1 MRTIWKHAKHVVYA
15 YLLVVAALY
24 MFIAFPP
31 AFSIDVKSFFVGAA
45 AVLAYVIFRS
55 VSDWIMERGQN
66 HGDRK
71 TH

>member
-1 MRTIWKHAKHVVYA
+1 MKLIWKHLKHVVFA
-15 YLLVVAALY
+15 YLLAVAAMY
-24 MFIAFPP
+24 MFVAFPP
-31 AFSIDVKSFFVGAA
+31 AFSIDIKSFLVGAA

-55 VSDWIMERGQN
+55 VSDWTMERGQN